1 MSMPNIPD
9 INPTISMDR
18 NDVLNIL
25 IASIGLEEL
34 ALAHILNGEGEKIQY
49 VLGTLQQGTPS
60 PQSVT
65 IDDVLDINK
74 SVIKTMRE
82 VIKTEILLQTKLE
95 NAVELLDD
103 TQPLPPPRPF
113 DVIYLPGTRGI
124 GPAFFKEYVDGGT
137 LYTIKATD
145 QVGIT
150 FDATDVFVG
159 WRATNGNIYSPG
171 DTITIN
177 QDEIFIAV
185 VQGE

>member
-9 INPTISMDR
+9 INPAISINRD
-18 NDVLNIL
+18 DVLNIL

-34 ALAHILNGEGEKIQY
+34 ALAHILNAEGEKIQY

-65 IDDVLDINK
+65 INDVLDINK

-95 NAVELLDD
+95 NAVELLANP
-103 TQPLPPPRPF
+103 QPLRSLN
-113 DVIYLPGTRGI
+113 ITYLPGTRGI
-124 GPAFFKEYVDGGT
+124 GTAFVVANIAPAT
-137 LYTIKATD
+137 LYTIKAAD
-145 QVGIT
+145 EVAIT
-150 FDATDVFVG
+150 FDATDVFAG
-159 WRATNGNIYSPG
+159 WRAPDGTIYSPG
-171 DTITIN
+171 ATITIN
-177 QDEIFIAV
+177 QDETLTAV